1 MFFESKALLSLRR
14 FYLNMKQ
21 FVQYF
26 LIVLVVSLV
35 VLGFSKQPAI
45 NHSAMQ
51 KVVVLQGNNSG
62 SLGHQVPA
70 ILLINSE
77 EASSE
82 TLVENLRFPCQFLHL
97 SRIVPRN
104 FSFQNSICITFHLI
118 DHSAPVPL
126 FIWGE
131 ALLC

>member
-1 MFFESKALLSLRR
+1 MFFEYKALLSLRR

-26 LIVLVVSLV
+26 LIILALSLV
-35 VLGFSKQPAI
+35 VLTFSEQPAG
-45 NHSAMQ
+45 NLSAMQ
-51 KVVVLQGNNSG
+51 EEAFLQGNNSA
-62 SLGHQVPA
+62 SLSHQVPA
-70 ILLINSE
+70 ILLISLE

-82 TLVENLRFPCQFLHL
+82 TLVEDLRFSCQFLHL

-104 FSFQNSICITFHLI
+104 FSFRNSICLTFHLI
-118 DHSAPVPL
+118 NHAAPVPL

>member
-1 MFFESKALLSLRR
+1 
-14 FYLNMKQ
+14 MKQ

-26 LIVLVVSLV
+26 LVILALSLAVLT
-35 VLGFSKQPAI
+35 FSEQPAT

-51 KVVVLQGNNSG
+51 EVAVLKGSTSG
-62 SLGHQVPA
+62 SLRHQVPV

-77 EASSE
+77 EANSE

-104 FSFQNSICITFHLI
+104 FSFRNSICLTFHLI
-118 DHSAPVPL
+118 NHAAPVPL